1 MHNKTFAA
9 LAVVLLSVAALAQQ
23 NAMQAPSASNSTSSP
38 STTTVRGCLTRDRG
52 NYVLVEDK
60 TGLAYVLKGVS
71 NKVTT
76 KVGHE
81 VEATGQLHPGTVKTG
96 VRSTKDGSN
105 PSDTV
110 HGVDGVPLQIANVD
124 TDVKTVADKC
134 SAADDK

>member
-9 LAVVLLSVAALAQQ
+9 IAVVLLSAAALAQQ
-23 NAMQAPSASNSTSSP
+23 DAMQAPAASNSNSSSSP
-38 STTTVRGCLTRDRG
+38 TTVRGCLTRSRG
-52 NYVLVEDK
+52 NYVVVEDK

-71 NKVTT
+71 NKVAT

-134 SAADDK
+134 TPADN

>member
-1 MHNKTFAA
+1 MLYATAFSGHSTPTCHLKRRIRETEHGMHNKTFTAI
-9 LAVVLLSVAALAQQ
+9 AVLLLSVAALAQQ
-23 NAMQAPSASNSTSSP
+23 NAMQAPSASNSISSP

-81 VEATGQLHPGTVKTG
+81 VEA
-96 VRSTKDGSN
+96 
-105 PSDTV
+105 
-110 HGVDGVPLQIANVD
+110 
-124 TDVKTVADKC
+124 
-134 SAADDK
+134 